1 MRGSSRSSSS
11 FSGLTERFPAIAA
24 LQLPWAVCV
33 TYGSHTGEDGCG
45 LCSDVRPCAGHY
57 KLFSEGPGRA
67 VAFCRKLWLDWSPCP
82 KRACQQNGAVETKGL
97 LCTQVWDFSVLRSGL
112 PLVSCKSA
120 VAMPSVKVVYTRR
133 GPSTGYFS
141 CTCHLEAC
149 NKFYGPG
156 FIEHGGRGIEVACLN
171 VRLMFW
177 RKQARSDER
186 FDRSQPTFWGKSNGR
201 VPSPHLPQGTESPGA
216 SRPPPSP
223 CLSRAT
229 SVSSPTR
236 LF

>member
-1 MRGSSRSSSS
+1 MDKGVALHPGMG
-11 FSGLTERFPAIAA
+11 FFTGL
-24 LQLPWAVCV
+24 
-33 TYGSHTGEDGCG
+33 G
-45 LCSDVRPCAGHY
+45 
-57 KLFSEGPGRA
+57 
-67 VAFCRKLWLDWSPCP
+67 
-82 KRACQQNGAVETKGL
+82 
-97 LCTQVWDFSVLRSGL
+97 SGL
-112 PLVSCKSA
+112 PLGSCKSA

-156 FIEHGGRGIEVACLN
+156 FIEHRGRGIEVPCLN

-186 FDRSQPTFWGKSNGR
+186 FDRSQPTFWGESNGR
-201 VPSPHLPQGTESPGA
+201 VPNPLLPQGTESPAA

-229 SVSSPTR
+229 SVSSPAR
-236 LF
+236 LCSTHPACCWEDVSAWHRC